1 MFQVQ
6 CKQEASQ
13 VSARST
19 SSMAARLRD
28 SVEGGQAADDPED
41 DGPPAASG
49 AGAAPAAW
57 GAGAVELNK

>member
-1 MFQVQ
+1 
-6 CKQEASQ
+6 
-13 VSARST
+13 
-19 SSMAARLRD
+19 MAARLRD